1 MGLAL
6 LLLPAR
12 SMTGP
17 ETPQILFPHNA
28 RMPPLQALMAGFLQ
42 VAAMFV
48 GCITPALI
56 FCAAVDVPDG
66 AQGYLL
72 SMALLTAGL
81 GTFLQARRLGPIG
94 SGLLSVNGTSFAYVT
109 LVVTAGQQGGIAL
122 ACGMAL
128 AAVPVQFVLAFFL
141 PFLSR
146 VISPLVAGTVVMI
159 IGLSLIPAV
168 AGRYLAWDLGEGFTW
183 HTNVLL
189 AGVVLGVLVVAQLS
203 RNPYI
208 RTGGPLL
215 ALLAGYVIAG
225 VLGLIQWGAPPTSDR
240 WIMLPQWMPYGLAF
254 DWTLLLPFAIV
265 YLISSL
271 EAIGDLSATA
281 HLSGMQTGTPAFW
294 KRLRGGI
301 FSDAITSTLAAL
313 VNIFPTATFS
323 QNNGVIQMTGV
334 GARQVGYY
342 VAGILVLCA
351 LLPQTSYLFG
361 LIPRPVLGAVM
372 LMLFGLVFTAGLRMV
387 LSTPLGTRELTVLA
401 LSLGAA
407 FSIPSQPEFI
417 AQLPAWMGSVLESSV
432 ATGGLVVV
440 VLNLLLLTPWRHAA
454 TQDKIVVPG
463 GEPSQGPM
471 VARGTEIG
479 LER

>member
-1 MGLAL
+1 
-6 LLLPAR
+6 
-12 SMTGP
+12 MTGP
-17 ETPQILFPHNA
+17 DTPQILYPHDA
-28 RMPPLQALMAGFLQ
+28 RMPPAQALMAGFLQ

-56 FCAAVDVPDG
+56 FCGNPNIDIPEG

-72 SMALLTAGL
+72 SMALLTAGI

-94 SGLLSVNGTSFAYVT
+94 SGLLSVNATSFAYVG
-109 LVVTAGQQGGIAL
+109 LVVAAGEKGGIAL

-128 AAVPVQFVLAFFL
+128 VAVPVQFVLAFFL

-146 VISPLVAGTVVMI
+146 IISPLVAGTVVLI

-168 AGRYLAWDLGEGFTW
+168 AGYYLATDLGEGYTW
-183 HTNVLL
+183 RTNALL
-189 AGVVLGVLVVAQLS
+189 AGVVLVVLVVAQMA
-203 RNPYI
+203 RNPFI

-215 ALLAGYVIAG
+215 ALIAGYAIASIVG
-225 VLGLIQWGAPPTSDR
+225 IIDWGATPTSDR
-240 WIMLPQWMPYGLAF
+240 WIMLPQIAPYGLAF
-254 DWTLLLPFAIV
+254 DWSLLLPFVIV

-271 EAIGDLSATA
+271 EAVGDLSATA
-281 HLSGMQTGTPAFW
+281 HLSGMRTDTPAFW

-301 FSDAITSTLAAL
+301 FSDAITSTLAAII
-313 VNIFPTATFS
+313 NIFPTATFS

-334 GARQVGYY
+334 GSRQVGYY
-342 VAGILVLCA
+342 VAGILILCA

-372 LMLFGLVFTAGLRMV
+372 LMLFGLVATAGLRMI
-387 LSTPLGTRELTVLA
+387 LQTPLGTREITVLA

-407 FSIPSQPEFI
+407 FSIPSQGAFI
-417 AQLPAWMGSVLESSV
+417 AQLPEWMRSVLSSSV
-432 ATGGLVVV
+432 ATGGLAVI
-440 VLNLLLLTPWRHAA
+440 VLNLLLLTPWRHAS
-454 TQDKIVVPG
+454 TKDKIVVPG
-463 GEPSQGPM
+463 GEPPAGPM
-471 VARGTEIG
+471 VARRTEIG